1 MPVFPQVNT
10 PSLPLAAVTP
20 PAPSQLGC
28 TMQDQLSG
36 VDSPLSL
43 FPKKILTAAK
53 AGTVS
58 QAGKPL
64 GKNNGITELFEL
76 KRTL

>member
-1 MPVFPQVNT
+1 
-10 PSLPLAAVTP
+10 
-20 PAPSQLGC
+20 
-28 TMQDQLSG
+28 MQDQLSG

-64 GKNNGITELFEL
+64 GKNNGITEWFEL